1 MQKKIKTIQNYL
13 EMTQMFAVDQNIFL
27 HYWKLYRFTNRGL
40 KFVFRRT
47 KGLRFED
54 GLWNQT
60 KPIVKAKILPLM
72 CF

>member
-13 EMTQMFAVDQNIFL
+13 KITQMFAVAQNIFL
-27 HYWKLYRFTNRGL
+27 HYWKLYRFTNMGL
-40 KFVFRRT
+40 KFVFHRT